1 MENIGFLDIGHQAVK
16 DANPGE
22 IRNKQL
28 ETCDCPRHSPEVS
41 RHGAGR
47 GPDSPAFSPRREEGT
62 KIPRAKAAGGTGPS
76 TGESSKELSSDA
88 KGPLRCSKK
97 FRSVHVC
104 EETIRGH
111 LMNHPRELK
120 RSLPFTFKP
129 GIVAIPTKQSE
140 NLCDTQS
147 TGQRTRQNF
156 TSVVGEISPRLSENP
171 PNTTLNQDLNRWN

>member
-1 MENIGFLDIGHQAVK
+1 M
-16 DANPGE
+16 
-22 IRNKQL
+22 
-28 ETCDCPRHSPEVS
+28 
-41 RHGAGR
+41 
-47 GPDSPAFSPRREEGT
+47 
-62 KIPRAKAAGGTGPS
+62 TGPS
-76 TGESSKELSSDA
+76 TGESIKELSSDA

-104 EETIRGH
+104 EETIWGH

-156 TSVVGEISPRLSENP
+156 TSVMGEISPRLSENP
-171 PNTTLNQDLNRWN
+171 PNTTLNQDLNRWNWIQKCNGVPGQSTRLFAARETYTVSTRWESESLRAHGSFPSVQRSKKIRRVLRKKSITTNPQITQW